1 MFWSWGI
8 VLVTTTASNMELL
21 MRDTAGPEK
30 MPWVQMAY
38 TFTAPASNNLH
49 EGKHRYTTEWRKN
62 TSPTKRWQIQV
73 SFTMV
78 RSPYLKWFTTRKCVL
93 HSSYRQQNNCPK
105 RFTLKHDQ
113 GNRQKLQQGWCT
125 CSWHGNT
132 VNNLIR
138 YTGTNSKHWVKL
150 LSKQRSTTAHSLLL
164 FCLLTVTS
172 SSFSV
177 YWQSLLIPFLF
188 IDSHSLFLFCL
199 LTVTPSSLFT
209 DIPSLFSVYW
219 QSSLLTFLFTDAPS
233 LLLFCLLMLPPSYF
247 SVYWCSLPLTFLF
260 TDAHSLLLFCL
271 LMLTPSY
278 FSVYWCS
285 LPLTFLFTDAHSLL
299 LFCLLMLT
307 PSYFSVYWCS
317 LPLTFLFT
325 DAPSL
330 LLFCLLML
338 PPSYFSVYWCSL
350 PLTFLF
356 TDAHSLLLFCSMTH
370 SATGVGHI
378 VHKNGDA
385 LFNIPDQNHGG
396 HLIGLLPLLVD
407 QGKVHIQSV
416 RDGCHSVNKTTQ

>member
-138 YTGTNSKHWVKL
+138 YTGRNGTKSKHWVKL
-150 LSKQRSTTAHSLLL
+150 LSKQRSTTGSIISLDVYSEPKSVTLIWMHKGQQRL
-164 FCLLTVTS
+164 SQVITSITDQTASKHLHLTILSISVTATQRLNSTKSEFNEVKQFHFCNNN
-172 SSFSV
+172 
-177 YWQSLLIPFLF
+177 
-188 IDSHSLFLFCL
+188 
-199 LTVTPSSLFT
+199 
-209 DIPSLFSVYW
+209 
-219 QSSLLTFLFTDAPS
+219 
-233 LLLFCLLMLPPSYF
+233 
-247 SVYWCSLPLTFLF
+247 
-260 TDAHSLLLFCL
+260 
-271 LMLTPSY
+271 
-278 FSVYWCS
+278 
-285 LPLTFLFTDAHSLL
+285 
-299 LFCLLMLT
+299 
-307 PSYFSVYWCS
+307 
-317 LPLTFLFT
+317 
-325 DAPSL
+325 
-330 LLFCLLML
+330 
-338 PPSYFSVYWCSL
+338 
-350 PLTFLF
+350 
-356 TDAHSLLLFCSMTH
+356 
-370 SATGVGHI
+370 
-378 VHKNGDA
+378 NGN
-385 LFNIPDQNHGG
+385 L
-396 HLIGLLPLLVD
+396 
-407 QGKVHIQSV
+407 
-416 RDGCHSVNKTTQ
+416 